1 MNSQTTAEGKTLRQ
15 DTTTLDATSISIK
28 DVDYVYPSSGGDVTA
43 LSSVTLEA
51 KPNEIITI
59 VGPSGCGKSTLLML
73 VAGLNKP
80 TRGEVRI
87 GSKSVDGP
95 DERLGVMF
103 QTDLLLDWR
112 TILQNVLLQSDI
124 RKHDRATS
132 VKRAKELL
140 EIANLTGFEDKY
152 PRELSGGMRQRA
164 AICRTLLHDPG
175 ILLMD
180 EPFAALD
187 ALTRDQMTTFLE
199 SLWEEQPRT
208 ILFVT
213 HSIPEAVFL
222 ADRVVVMSSR
232 PGTID
237 KIIDIDL
244 PRPRV
249 EAVRGT
255 QEFTGYVSEI
265 RACFA

>member
-1 MNSQTTAEGKTLRQ
+1 MSQ
-15 DTTTLDATSISIK
+15 DTTTLGASSISIK

-43 LSSVTLEA
+43 LQNVTLEA

-80 TRGEVRI
+80 TLGEVRI
-87 GSKSVDGP
+87 GSKLVDGP
-95 DERLGVMF
+95 DEGLGVMF

-124 RKHDRATS
+124 RKHDRAKSTE
-132 VKRAKELL
+132 RAKELL
-140 EIANLTGFEDKY
+140 EVANLAGFEGRY
-152 PRELSGGMRQRA
+152 PRELSGGMRQRV
-164 AICRTLLHDPG
+164 AICRTLLHDPR

-199 SLWEEQPRT
+199 KLWEEHPRT

-237 KIIDIDL
+237 RIIDIDL

-249 EAVRGT
+249 ESLRET
-255 QEFTGYVSEI
+255 PEFTRYVAEI